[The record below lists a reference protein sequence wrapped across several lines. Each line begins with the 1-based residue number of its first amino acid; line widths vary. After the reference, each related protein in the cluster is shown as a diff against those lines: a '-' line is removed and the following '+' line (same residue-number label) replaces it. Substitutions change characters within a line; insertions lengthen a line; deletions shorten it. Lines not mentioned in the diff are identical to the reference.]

1 MRIILCLRILHVNI
15 LYEEVKISDYTAV
28 VMISKSLI
36 PTLTMILKTYV
47 LGVFSYSSSK
57 NMLN

>member
-1 MRIILCLRILHVNI
+1 MRILHVNI
-15 LYEEVKISDYTAV
+15 LYYYEEVKISDYTAV

-36 PTLTMILKTYV
+36 PTLIMILKTYV
-47 LGVFSYSSSK
+47 PGVFSCNSSK